1 MTSARWTL
9 ATGAGFAL
17 TGVALHSPGA
27 SAVGASFLQWDVSA
41 ALFGAFLGAIAG
53 AFTGLLQ
60 LVALR
65 ARAMRLLVATTL
77 GVAVAHALADGAPA
91 SWGVPLVAGLS
102 GLFAASVYAWATRVG
117 DVRLIAFVAIAW
129 SIGWLAAVALAGSLG
144 LSGGS
149 DPSTWASEHAVI
161 GAVLGLA
168 FGAATAP
175 ATRRILGGRRAL
187 SSAG

>member
-1 MTSARWTL
+1 MTSALWIL
-9 ATGAGFAL
+9 ATSVGFAI
-17 TGVALHSPGA
+17 TGMALHSPGA
-27 SAVGASFLQWDVSA
+27 SAVGGSFLQWDVSA
-41 ALFGAFLGAIAG
+41 AIFGAILGTIAG

-65 ARAMRLLVATTL
+65 ARAPRLLVATTL
-77 GVAVAHALADGAPA
+77 TVAVAHALADGAPA
-91 SWGVPLVAGLS
+91 SWGVPVIAGLS
-102 GLFAASVYAWATRVG
+102 GLVAASAYAWATRVR
-117 DVRLIAFVAIAW
+117 DIRLIALVAIAW
-129 SIGWLAAVALAGSLG
+129 AVGWLAAVMLAGWLG

-175 ATRRILGGRRAL
+175 AMRRILGGRRAL